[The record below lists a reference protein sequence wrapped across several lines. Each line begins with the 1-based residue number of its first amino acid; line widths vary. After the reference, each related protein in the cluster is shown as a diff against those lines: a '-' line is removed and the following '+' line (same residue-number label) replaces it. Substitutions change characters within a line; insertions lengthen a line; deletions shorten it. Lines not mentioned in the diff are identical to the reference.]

1 MEALSSATSM
11 SGRSW
16 AGTRPRQ
23 SHGVLTL
30 PESSGPSSSLDHP
43 WGGQTPSTGQGGGVQ
58 GRDPALSLPKGLQ
71 LPLLKKLR
79 GQRPSC

>member
-1 MEALSSATSM
+1 MEALSPATSM

-30 PESSGPSSSLDHP
+30 PEGSGPSSSLDHP
-43 WGGQTPSTGQGGGVQ
+43 WGGETPSTGQGAGVQ
-58 GRDPALSLPKGLQ
+58 GSDPPSPSPKGFNFH
-71 LPLLKKLR
+71 
-79 GQRPSC
+79 